1 MFGWICRLNL
11 KEDDRTS
18 HFIDRKDIVFKDSAR
33 TNWLRLFPKWS
44 VCCPRMR
51 SVEIKTKMV
60 GSKKTPSTSAK
71 FELTVFESDRIFE
84 YFSFIGGAI
93 GLQDLSWAVDSD

>member
-1 MFGWICRLNL
+1 
-11 KEDDRTS
+11 
-18 HFIDRKDIVFKDSAR
+18 
-33 TNWLRLFPKWS
+33 
-44 VCCPRMR
+44 MR